1 MSFPDILSNLR
12 VEYSRD
18 LLLRGMTVLDAALES
33 GFETE
38 RSFYRAFRKITGM
51 TPGEYVKGKKQ

>member
-1 MSFPDILSNLR
+1 
-12 VEYSRD
+12 
-18 LLLRGMTVLDAALES
+18 MTALDAALES